1 MVMDADT
8 GEPLGMAP
16 GRDRNGLESFFSR
29 FNEEEKEKIKFLGID
44 RSNAYKA
51 AAVRHLPHVIVCYDA
66 YHFVRNMN
74 EVLDKIRRATMK
86 HPPYAYSSFMKGKR
100 FVLLRGRE
108 TLDSDA
114 KEELRKLSHLNRNL
128 YIAYLLKEKF
138 REVFRSKDE
147 NTAILRLI
155 LWIRM
160 CMKSK
165 VSQLKRFAKGIS
177 EKFNGIIN
185 GIRYRLHSARI
196 ESANAAIKRI
206 QSKACG
212 LADMEYLFL
221 KMRQVHFLRLQRR
234 HKTSHDYYQEI

>member
-1 MVMDADT
+1 M
-8 GEPLGMAP
+8 
-16 GRDRNGLESFFSR
+16 
-29 FNEEEKEKIKFLGID
+29 GID

-51 AAVRHLPHVIVCYDA
+51 AVVRHLPHVIVCYDA
-66 YHFVRNMN
+66 YQFVSNMN
-74 EVLDKIRRATMK
+74 EGTNKIRRATMK
-86 HPPYAYSSFMKGKR
+86 HPPYTYSSFMKGKR

-108 TLDSDA
+108 TLVPGA

-128 YIAYLLKEKF
+128 CIAYLLKEKF

-177 EKFNGIIN
+177 EKFNGI
-185 GIRYRLHSARI
+185 RYRLHSARI
-196 ESANAAIKRI
+196 ESAHAAIKRI
-206 QSKACG
+206 QAKACG
-212 LADMEYLFL
+212 LFDMEYLFL
-221 KMRQVHFLRLQRR
+221 KMRQVHFMRLQRLR
-234 HKTSHDYYQEI
+234 KTSHDYYQRI